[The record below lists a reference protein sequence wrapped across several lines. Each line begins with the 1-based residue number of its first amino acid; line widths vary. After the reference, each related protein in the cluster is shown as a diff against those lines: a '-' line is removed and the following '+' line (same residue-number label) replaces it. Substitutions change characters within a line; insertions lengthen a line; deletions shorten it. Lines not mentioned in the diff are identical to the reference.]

1 MGYVMMRYGN
11 RGNGDVAEYKE
22 AGKKAKEG
30 IEMITYAVDSGDK
43 QMIVEGAE
51 KAFKAVKK
59 MCEISD
65 DMESQY
71 GERRNDGMGMRGG
84 YGMRGNY
91 GNRDFS
97 HYGDQYENF
106 GNRGENYR
114 REWNERD
121 DRMMERRMRDAMG
134 RFR

>member
-1 MGYVMMRYGN
+1 MMRYGN
-11 RGNGDVAEYKE
+11 RDNGGVEEYKE

-30 IEMITYAVDSGDK
+30 IEMVMDAVESGDMK
-43 QMIVEGAE
+43 MVVEGAE

-71 GERRNDGMGMRGG
+71 GERRYDDMDMRDG
-84 YGMRGNY
+84 YGSRMYGRY
-91 GNRDFS
+91 GNRMDG
-97 HYGDQYENF
+97 YGDQH
-106 GNRGENYR
+106 R

-121 DRMMERRMRDAMG
+121 DRMMERRMRDARG
-134 RFR
+134 RYM

>member
-11 RGNGDVAEYKE
+11 RDNGGVEEYKE

-30 IEMITYAVDSGDK
+30 IEMVMDAVESGDMK
-43 QMIVEGAE
+43 MVVEGAE

-71 GERRNDGMGMRGG
+71 GERRYDDMGMRDG
-84 YGMRGNY
+84 YGSRMYGRY
-91 GNRDFS
+91 GNRMDG
-97 HYGDQYENF
+97 YGDQH
-106 GNRGENYR
+106 R

-121 DRMMERRMRDAMG
+121 DRMMERRMRDARG
-134 RFR
+134 RYM

>member
-11 RGNGDVAEYKE
+11 RDNGGVEEYKE

-30 IEMITYAVDSGDK
+30 IEMVMDAVESGDMK
-43 QMIVEGAE
+43 MVVEGAE

-71 GERRNDGMGMRGG
+71 GERRYDDMGMRDG
-84 YGMRGNY
+84 YGSRMYGRY
-91 GNRDFS
+91 GNRMDG
-97 HYGDQYENF
+97 YGDQH
-106 GNRGENYR
+106 R

-121 DRMMERRMRDAMG
+121 DRMMERRIRDARG
-134 RFR
+134 RYM

>member
-11 RGNGDVAEYKE
+11 RDNGGVEEYKE

-30 IEMITYAVDSGDK
+30 IEMVMDAVESGDMK
-43 QMIVEGAE
+43 MVVEGAE

-71 GERRNDGMGMRGG
+71 GERRYDDMGMRDG
-84 YGMRGNY
+84 YGSRMYGRY
-91 GNRDFS
+91 GNRMDG
-97 HYGDQYENF
+97 YGDQH
-106 GNRGENYR
+106 R

-121 DRMMERRMRDAMG
+121 DRMMERRMRDARGCYM
-134 RFR
+134 

>member
-1 MGYVMMRYGN
+1 MMRYGN
-11 RGNGDVAEYKE
+11 RDNGGVEEYKE

-30 IEMITYAVDSGDK
+30 IEMVMDAVESGDMK
-43 QMIVEGAE
+43 MVVEGAE

-71 GERRNDGMGMRGG
+71 GERRYDDMGMRDG
-84 YGMRGNY
+84 YGSRMYGRY
-91 GNRDFS
+91 GNRMDG
-97 HYGDQYENF
+97 YGDQH
-106 GNRGENYR
+106 R

-121 DRMMERRMRDAMG
+121 DRMMERRMRDARG
-134 RFR
+134 RYM

>member
-11 RGNGDVAEYKE
+11 RDNGGVEEYKE

-30 IEMITYAVDSGDK
+30 IEMVMDAVESGDMK
-43 QMIVEGAE
+43 MVVEGAE

-71 GERRNDGMGMRGG
+71 GERRYDDMGMRDG
-84 YGMRGNY
+84 YGSRMYGRY
-91 GNRDFS
+91 GNRMDG
-97 HYGDQYENF
+97 YGDQH
-106 GNRGENYR
+106 R

-121 DRMMERRMRDAMG
+121 DRMMERRMRDARVRYM
-134 RFR
+134 

>member
-11 RGNGDVAEYKE
+11 RDNGGAEEYKE

-30 IEMITYAVDSGDK
+30 IEMVMDAVESGDMK
-43 QMIVEGAE
+43 MVVEGAE

-71 GERRNDGMGMRGG
+71 GERRYDDMGMRDG
-84 YGMRGNY
+84 YGSRMYGRY
-91 GNRDFS
+91 GNRMDG
-97 HYGDQYENF
+97 YGDQH
-106 GNRGENYR
+106 R

-121 DRMMERRMRDAMG
+121 DRMMERRMRDARG
-134 RFR
+134 RYM

>member
-1 MGYVMMRYGN
+1 
-11 RGNGDVAEYKE
+11 
-22 AGKKAKEG
+22 
-30 IEMITYAVDSGDK
+30 
-43 QMIVEGAE
+43 
-51 KAFKAVKK
+51 
-59 MCEISD
+59 
-65 DMESQY
+65 MESQY

>member
-11 RGNGDVAEYKE
+11 RDNGGVEEYKE

-30 IEMITYAVDSGDK
+30 IEMVMDAVESGDMK
-43 QMIVEGAE
+43 MVVEGAE

-71 GERRNDGMGMRGG
+71 GERRYDDMGIRDG
-84 YGMRGNY
+84 YGSRMYGRY
-91 GNRDFS
+91 GNRMDG
-97 HYGDQYENF
+97 YGDQH
-106 GNRGENYR
+106 R

-121 DRMMERRMRDAMG
+121 DRMMERRMRDARG
-134 RFR
+134 RYM

>member
-11 RGNGDVAEYKE
+11 RDNGGVEEYKE

-30 IEMITYAVDSGDK
+30 IEMVMDAVESGDMK
-43 QMIVEGAE
+43 MVVEGAE

-71 GERRNDGMGMRGG
+71 GERRYDDMDMRDG
-84 YGMRGNY
+84 YGSRMYGRY
-91 GNRDFS
+91 GNRMDG
-97 HYGDQYENF
+97 YGDQH
-106 GNRGENYR
+106 R

-121 DRMMERRMRDAMG
+121 DRMMERRMRDARG
-134 RFR
+134 RYM